1 MRVNPVFFIWIPVFT
16 GMTPFH
22 GYINDGKKM
31 KKILFLCTGNSAR
44 SQMAEGLMRFLGEA
58 DWNVQSAGIFSSYVH
73 PLAIRA
79 MEEIGIDISGQT
91 SKSMDQFLNE
101 EFDYIITLCSHAAT
115 ACPIFPGQGKRI
127 DWSFE
132 DPAAAIG
139 TIEERLV
146 VFRRVRDEIKNSIEE
161 FLKSAASDMT

>member
-1 MRVNPVFFIWIPVFT
+1 MSEN
-16 GMTPFH
+16 
-22 GYINDGKKM
+22 

-44 SQMAEGLMRFLGEA
+44 SQMAEGVMRSLGGA
-58 DWNVQSAGIFSSYVH
+58 DWKIRSAGIFPSYVH

-91 SKSMDQFLNE
+91 SKSTDEFLNE
-101 EFDYIITLCSHAAT
+101 EFDYIITLCDHAAM

-146 VFRRVRDEIKNSIEE
+146 VFRRVRDEIKNRIEE

>member
-1 MRVNPVFFIWIPVFT
+1 MVET
-16 GMTPFH
+16 
-22 GYINDGKKM
+22 KKV
-31 KKILFLCTGNSAR
+31 LFLCTGNSAR
-44 SQMAEGLMRFLGEA
+44 SQMAEGLMRFLGQD
-58 DWNVQSAGIFSSYVH
+58 DWKVRSGGIFPSYVH

-91 SKSMDQFLNE
+91 SKSTDEFLNE
-101 EFDYIITLCSHAAT
+101 EFDYIITLCDHAAA
-115 ACPIFPGQGKRI
+115 ACPNFPGQGKRI

-146 VFRRVRDEIKNSIEE
+146 VFRRVRDEIKARVEE
-161 FLKSAASDMT
+161 FLMNPLTL